1 MTLTVE
7 LAGALFT
14 AAAVHRLALAITPLD
29 SLMEQSVRVP
39 VRVGREVPRRPARRP
54 RVGGALDQLAARLDV
69 PLEARGLSAY
79 LLRHRLDITPPDGP
93 AVTEAVIR
101 LDDLARHFAP
111 RRLRVPVWS
120 RQRVEEPDSD
130 RQVDPISA
138 AQRTVAPRLFPG
150 SGYQPV
156 RGATGVRGR
165 LRDGDGEPVPWPR
178 VRAFGDQD
186 ELLGTAHGD
195 ERGEFMLV
203 LRSTGL
209 VPPPAPSEL
218 PIRLAFWVLDPD
230 ATPPEDQVL
239 DDRDPL
245 QSLVIEDAVDRDPA
259 GRPTGAVDD
268 QVLIGESIPTGYQP
282 APVTNDS
289 LTAEIGR
296 LLEPPPYE
304 LA

>member
-7 LAGALFT
+7 LAGVAFT
-14 AAAVHRLALAITPLD
+14 VDAVHRLALAITPLD
-29 SLMEQSVRVP
+29 SLTEEPVRVP

-54 RVGGALDQLAARLDV
+54 RVGGVLDPLAARLDV
-69 PLEARGLSAY
+69 PLQARGLSAY
-79 LLRHRLDITPPDGP
+79 VLRHRLDITPPDGP
-93 AVTEAVIR
+93 PVTEAVIR
-101 LDDLARHFAP
+101 LDDPARHFAP

-130 RQVDPISA
+130 SQVDPISA

-165 LRDGDGEPVPWPR
+165 LRDGNGDPVPWPR
-178 VRAFGDQD
+178 VAAFGNQD

-195 ERGEFMLV
+195 ERGEFLLM

-209 VPPPAPSEL
+209 VPPPPPSTL
-218 PIRLAFWVLDPD
+218 PIRLAFWAPGPD
-230 ATPPEDQVL
+230 ADQRPDQVL
-239 DDRDPL
+239 DELDPL
-245 QSLVIEDAVDRDPA
+245 RDLLVEDAVRRDPGA
-259 GRPTGAVDD
+259 PPGAVNE
-268 QVLIGESIPTGYQP
+268 QVLLGDLIPDGYQP
-282 APVTNDS
+282 APVILDL